1 MSADLEA
8 GAVDAAWLTKRLR
21 GAGVL
26 REASVV
32 DVTATPVGVGML
44 GDSIRFEM
52 RYDRDEGAPGSFVGK
67 FASAD
72 PTSRQTGAG
81 FGLYERE
88 VGFYRHIADSVAIRS
103 PGCITAEHDPADG
116 TFALLL
122 EDLTPSRP
130 GNQLTGCDIADAERA
145 MEQAAA
151 LHGPRWND
159 ATLRDHA
166 FLNVSGARDFVIS
179 VFPDCLAEF
188 HRRYDGILE
197 PEYMAVCDR
206 YGALIASAKT
216 PEPGNFTLTHGDFRL
231 DNMLF
236 DARDG
241 EVPLAVLDWQSPA
254 IGLGAVDVAYF
265 MGLAISIEDRRRH
278 ERHLLEYYLDHL
290 RSYGVQD
297 YDYDDL
303 YRDYRLTLLS
313 GVSTAVFASA
323 STKRTERGD
332 AMFLA
337 MARGGCAQAIDC
349 DALALMA

>member
-122 EDLTPSRP
+122 R
-130 GNQLTGCDIADAERA
+130 I
-145 MEQAAA
+145 
-151 LHGPRWND
+151 
-159 ATLRDHA
+159 
-166 FLNVSGARDFVIS
+166 
-179 VFPDCLAEF
+179 
-188 HRRYDGILE
+188 
-197 PEYMAVCDR
+197 
-206 YGALIASAKT
+206 
-216 PEPGNFTLTHGDFRL
+216 
-231 DNMLF
+231 
-236 DARDG
+236 
-241 EVPLAVLDWQSPA
+241 
-254 IGLGAVDVAYF
+254 
-265 MGLAISIEDRRRH
+265 
-278 ERHLLEYYLDHL
+278 
-290 RSYGVQD
+290 
-297 YDYDDL
+297 
-303 YRDYRLTLLS
+303 
-313 GVSTAVFASA
+313 
-323 STKRTERGD
+323 
-332 AMFLA
+332 
-337 MARGGCAQAIDC
+337 
-349 DALALMA
+349 